1 MYSSIISEDRFSIR
15 YVLDEYEAQ
24 RMCDKAVDYCLASLI
39 FVPDCFGTSKM
50 IKIRFIAFYADEDIL
65 CWKFW

>member
-1 MYSSIISEDRFSIR
+1 
-15 YVLDEYEAQ
+15 
-24 RMCDKAVDYCLASLI
+24 MCDKAVDYCLASLI

-65 CWKFW
+65 C